1 MADTNRIRV
10 GAVGYTNA
18 WPLTNRLDR
27 IRYQTFEDH
36 PAEVARKL
44 RDGEIDIGLVPVAAV
59 LSDGDYKVLPGWCIG
74 SEGPVKSVVLAG
86 TVPPEQWT
94 EVVLDGVSRTSL
106 VLAKLLLREGPWK
119 HLTVETRI
127 VPPTTALDHAGG
139 TVAALVIGDA
149 ARHLPAEYS
158 HTLDLGEAWT
168 AWTGLPFVFAVWA
181 GRKDL
186 ALADLEGLR
195 TAAAEGMNLR
205 QHLSEA
211 ERTYLTEDIRY
222 ELDDQAMMGLRRF
235 AALGA
240 RAGLVQDQALD
251 LYAPPPVIRPRL
263 PDLDTLLARGAEGE
277 RLSVGEALR
286 LYDAPL
292 SDLGAAANLRRWA
305 LHPTDEVTYI
315 ISRNI
320 NYTNVCVTACKFC
333 SFYRPRN
340 HREAYVLTDEQVFQK
355 CDELV
360 RAGGTEVLLQ
370 GGLHRELGIEYYER
384 LFRFIKA
391 RFPLDLHALSPEEIF
406 HIMQIS
412 DLSMD
417 ETLDRLA
424 AAGMDSL
431 PGGGAEVL
439 VDSIRKQI
447 APLKC
452 TTDQWLQVME
462 AAHDRGMKASST
474 LMFGMMDT
482 PAHRVE
488 HLLRLR
494 ELQDRTGGFVA
505 FICWTFQP
513 ENNYVDPGDNTA
525 GDYLRVNA
533 LSRLFLDNIP
543 NLQASW
549 VTQGPGVAQASLY
562 MGCNDFGS
570 VMMEENVV
578 SAAGTTFAMTV
589 GDVERNIR
597 EAGFTPIRRNAG
609 YDHLG
614 GALTQPRRTR
624 PAPEASGP
632 EMTAK

>member
-1 MADTNRIRV
+1 MARIRV

-27 IRYQTFEDH
+27 IRYQASEDH

-44 RDGEIDIGLVPVAAV
+44 RDGEIDVGLVPVAAV

-86 TVPPEQWT
+86 TTPPEEWT
-94 EVVLDGVSRTSL
+94 EILLDGVSRTSV
-106 VLAKLLLREGPWK
+106 VLAKLLLREGPWQ
-119 HLTVETRI
+119 HLDVRVRI
-127 VPPTTALDHAGG
+127 VPPTRALELAGERTG
-139 TVAALVIGDA
+139 ALVIGDA
-149 ARHLPAEYS
+149 ARHLPEQFRY
-158 HTLDLGEAWT
+158 TLDLGQAWT
-168 AWTGLPFVFAVWA
+168 EWTGLPFVFAVWA
-181 GRKDL
+181 GRRDL
-186 ALADLEGLR
+186 SLAQLEGLR

-205 QHLSEA
+205 QHLGEA

-222 ELDDQAMMGLRRF
+222 ELDDRAMMGLRRF

-240 RAGLVQDQALD
+240 RAGLIQDQELD
-251 LYAPPPVIRPRL
+251 LYAPPPMIRPRL
-263 PDLDTLLARGAEGE
+263 PDLDTLLSKGATGE
-277 RLSVGEALR
+277 RLSTEEALR

-292 SDLGAAANLRRWA
+292 SDLGAAANLRRWD
-305 LHPTDEVTYI
+305 LHPTDDVTYI

-333 SFYRPRN
+333 SFYRPQH

-360 RAGGTEVLLQ
+360 KNGGTEVLLQ
-370 GGLHRELGIEYYER
+370 GGLHRDLGIEYYER
-384 LFRFIKA
+384 LFRFIKD

-406 HIMQIS
+406 HIMKIS

-417 ETLDRLA
+417 ETLERLA

-439 VDSIRKQI
+439 VDSVRKQI

-452 TTDQWLQVME
+452 TTQQWLDAMA
-462 AAHDRGMKASST
+462 AAHAKGMKSSAT

-482 PAHRVE
+482 PADRIE
-488 HLLRLR
+488 HLMRLR
-494 ELQDRTGGFVA
+494 ELQDRTAGFVA

-533 LSRLFLDNIP
+533 LARLVLDNFP

-578 SAAGTTFAMTV
+578 SAAGSTFAMTV

-597 EAGFTPIRRNAG
+597 QAGFNPVRRNAS

-614 GALTQPRRTR
+614 GALTAASTRRGG
-624 PAPEASGP
+624 GP
-632 EMTAK
+632 ELTAK

>member
-1 MADTNRIRV
+1 MKRIRV

-18 WPLTNRLDR
+18 WPLTTRLDR
-27 IRYQTFEDH
+27 IRYQASEDH

-44 RDGEIDIGLVPVAAV
+44 QAGEVDVGLVPVAAV
-59 LSDGDYKVLPGWCIG
+59 LNDGDYKVLPGWCIG
-74 SEGPVKSVVLAG
+74 ADGPVRSVVLAG
-86 TVPPEQWT
+86 TCPPEEWT
-94 EVVLDGVSRTSL
+94 EVLLDGVSRTSV
-106 VLAKLLLREGPWK
+106 VLAKLLLKDGPWK
-119 HLTVETRI
+119 RLDVRVRI
-127 VPPTTALDHAGG
+127 VPPTTALDKAGG

-149 ARHLPAEYS
+149 ARHLPGQFRFE
-158 HTLDLGEAWT
+158 LDLAEAWT
-168 AWTGLPFVFAVWA
+168 EWTGLPFVFAVWA
-181 GRKDL
+181 GRPDL
-186 ALADLEGLR
+186 TLEDLSGLR
-195 TAAAEGMNLR
+195 SAAAEGMALR
-205 QHLSEA
+205 SALSEP

-222 ELDDQAMMGLRRF
+222 QLDDRAMMGLRRF

-240 RAGLVQDQALD
+240 RAGLLRQTELR
-251 LYAPPPVIRPRL
+251 LYAPPGRIRPRR
-263 PDLDTLLARGAEGE
+263 PDTDTLLARGAAGE
-277 RLSVGEALR
+277 RLGFDEALQ

-292 SDLGAAANLRRWA
+292 SDLGTAANLRRWA
-305 LHPTDEVTYI
+305 LHPTDDVTYI

-333 SFYRPRN
+333 SFYRPKN
-340 HREAYVLTDEQVFQK
+340 HREAYVLTQQQVHDK

-360 RAGGTEVLLQ
+360 RAGGIEVLLQ
-370 GGLHRELGIEYYER
+370 GGLHRELGIDYYER
-384 LFRFIKA
+384 LFRYIKA
-391 RFPLDLHALSPEEIF
+391 NFPLDLHALSPEEVF
-406 HIMQIS
+406 HVMKIS

-452 TTDQWLQVME
+452 TTQQWLDVME
-462 AAHDRGMKASST
+462 AAHQRGMTSSAT
-474 LMFGMMDT
+474 LMFGMMET
-482 PAHRVE
+482 PAHRIE

-494 ELQDRTGGFVA
+494 DLQDRTNGFVA

-513 ENNYVDPGDNTA
+513 EHNYVEPGDNTA

-533 LSRLFLDNIP
+533 LSRLVLDSFR

-549 VTQGPGVAQASLY
+549 VTQGPGIAQASLH

-578 SAAGTTFAMTV
+578 SAAGTTFQMSVA
-589 GDVERNIR
+589 DVERNVR
-597 EAGFTPIRRNAG
+597 EAGFTPVRRNAS
-609 YDHLG
+609 YDYV
-614 GALTQPRRTR
+614 GAAITPSRQVRRS
-624 PAPEASGP
+624 PEL
-632 EMTAK
+632 TAK

>member
-1 MADTNRIRV
+1 MSRIRV

-27 IRYQTFEDH
+27 IRYQTSEDH

-44 RDGEIDIGLVPVAAV
+44 RDGEIDVGLVPVAAV
-59 LSDGDYKVLPGWCIG
+59 LNDGDYKVLPGWCIG
-74 SEGPVKSVVLAG
+74 SDGPVKSVVLAG
-86 TVPPEQWT
+86 TRPPEAWT
-94 EVVLDGVSRTSL
+94 EVLLDGVSRTSL
-106 VLAKLLLREGPWK
+106 VLAKLLLKDGPWK
-119 HLTVETRI
+119 HLDLEVRI
-127 VPPTTALDHAGG
+127 VPPTQALALAGD
-139 TVAALVIGDA
+139 TVGALVIGDA
-149 ARHLPAEYS
+149 ARHLPEDFRY
-158 HTLDLGEAWT
+158 TLDLGEAWT

-186 ALADLEGLR
+186 TLAQLEGLR
-195 TAAAEGMNLR
+195 TAAAEGMHLR
-205 QHLSEA
+205 QHLEASERA
-211 ERTYLTEDIRY
+211 YLTEDIRY
-222 ELDDQAMMGLRRF
+222 ELDDRAMMGLRRF

-240 RAGLVQDQALD
+240 RAGLIQDHELN
-251 LYAPPPVIRPRL
+251 LYAPPAQIRPRL
-263 PDLDTLLARGAEGE
+263 RDLDTLLSMGASGE
-277 RLSVGEALR
+277 RLSSADALR

-292 SDLGAAANLRRWA
+292 SDLGTAANLRRWA
-305 LHPTDEVTYI
+305 LNPANEVTYI

-333 SFYRPRN
+333 SFYRPKN

-360 RAGGTEVLLQ
+360 KNGGTEVLLQ
-370 GGLHRELGIEYYER
+370 GGLHRELGIAYYER
-384 LFRFIKA
+384 LFRFIKDN
-391 RFPLDLHALSPEEIF
+391 FPLDLHALSPEEIF
-406 HIMQIS
+406 HIMKIS
-412 DLSMD
+412 DLSM
-417 ETLDRLA
+417 EATLDRLR

-452 TTDQWLQVME
+452 SSDEWLEVME
-462 AAHDRGMKASST
+462 MAHNKGMSASST
-474 LMFGMMDT
+474 LMFGMMET
-482 PAHRVE
+482 PADRIE
-488 HLLRLR
+488 HLQRLR
-494 ELQDRTGGFVA
+494 DLQDKTHGFVA

-533 LSRLFLDNIP
+533 LARLFLDNIP

-578 SAAGTTFAMTV
+578 SAAGSTFALTV

-597 EAGFTPIRRNAG
+597 EAGFEPVRRNAH

-614 GALTQPRRTR
+614 GALTPRTR
-624 PAPEASGP
+624 PPAGP